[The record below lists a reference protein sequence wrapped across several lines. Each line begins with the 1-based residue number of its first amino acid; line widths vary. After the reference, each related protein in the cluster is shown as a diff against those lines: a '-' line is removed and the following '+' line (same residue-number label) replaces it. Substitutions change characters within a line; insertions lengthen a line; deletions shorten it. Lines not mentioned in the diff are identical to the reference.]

1 MQRIVFM
8 AEPILM
14 APHKSGLAPGAAVE
28 VQRENAKGYGELLYL
43 QADWC
48 LYQNISLAF
57 IAKKGPSISSI
68 TYFSGLSNYTQNNL

>member
-8 AEPILM
+8 AQPVLM
-14 APHKSGLAPGAAVE
+14 APCKAGLAAGAAVE
-28 VQRENAKGYGELLYL
+28 VQTENAKGYGELLYL

-57 IAKKGPSISSI
+57 IA
-68 TYFSGLSNYTQNNL
+68 